1 MKEHFSS
8 PPTPCRDVGIWI
20 RVSTD
25 DQAQGD
31 SPKHHEARARHY
43 VASRG
48 WQVAEV
54 YDLAGV
60 SGKAVMEHPEAK
72 RMLEDVKRGHI
83 SALVFSKLARLTRN
97 ARELMEFSDYFREHN
112 ADLISLQ
119 ENIDTSTPS
128 GRLFYNMVAVMAQ
141 WEREEIADRVK
152 ASIGIRAK
160 LGKPL
165 NGKAPYGYHWKD
177 KKLVPH
183 PDEAPVRKLM
193 YELFLEHRRKRTV
206 ARILNERGF
215 RVRKGARFSDAT
227 VGRLLQDPTAKGIHR
242 ANYTK
247 RVAGD
252 KPWALKP
259 EHEWVL
265 TKVEPIITEELW
277 QQCNDLLEARKITQ
291 VRPAK
296 RAVHTFA
303 GVTVC
308 SCGKKMY
315 VPSNSPKYVCM
326 ACRNKIPIVD
336 LEALFLER
344 VHGFMA
350 SPDALADY
358 LSRTG
363 TVVEEKLRLV
373 ETIRTE
379 LGRVA
384 ENSDRTYQLYLAG
397 GLDAKQFKER
407 YQPLDERKKQLEADL
422 PRLEAEVDALKIHSL
437 SAEEVASRA
446 QDLPSRWKSMAP
458 DERRQLVEIMVKEI
472 VVGDDTFDVTLY
484 ELPIFKEVTNRQRTL

>member
-1 MKEHFSS
+1 MKDQSALHRPARSI
-8 PPTPCRDVGIWI
+8 GIWI

-31 SPKHHEARARHY
+31 SPKHHEARARHFA
-43 VASRG
+43 ASRE

-60 SGKAVMEHPEAK
+60 SGKAVMEHPETK
-72 RMLEDVKRGHI
+72 RMLEDVRRGHV

-97 ARELMEFSDYFREHN
+97 ARELMEFSDFFREHN

-141 WEREEIADRVK
+141 WEREEIADRVN

-165 NGKAPYGYHWKD
+165 NGKAPYGYYWKD
-177 KKLVPH
+177 KKLIPH
-183 PDEAPVRKLM
+183 PEEAPVRKLI
-193 YELFLEHRRKRTV
+193 YELFLEHQRKRTV
-206 ARILNERGF
+206 ARILNERGL
-215 RVRKGARFSDAT
+215 RVRKGARFSDTT

-247 RVAGD
+247 RIAGD

-265 TKVEPIITEELW
+265 TKVQPVVSEDLW
-277 QQCNDLLEARKITQ
+277 QQCNDLLEALKVTQ
-291 VRPAK
+291 VRPTK

-303 GVTVC
+303 GVTLC
-308 SCGKKMY
+308 TCGKKMY
-315 VPSNSPKYVCM
+315 VPSNSPKYICM
-326 ACRNKIPIVD
+326 TCRNKIPIVD

-344 VHGFMA
+344 VQGFMA
-350 SPDALADY
+350 SPDALAEYFD
-358 LSRTG
+358 RTAG
-363 TVVEEKLRLV
+363 IVADKQRLF
-373 ETIRTE
+373 ESIRTE

-384 ENSDRTYQLYLAG
+384 ADADRTYQLYLDG
-397 GLDAKQFKER
+397 GLDVKQFKER
-407 YQPLDERKKQLEADL
+407 YQPLDDRKKQLEADL
-422 PRLEAEVDALKIHSL
+422 PKVEAEVDALKINSL
-437 SAEEVASRA
+437 SGKEVASKA
-446 QDLPSRWKSMAP
+446 KDLPSRWKSMTP
-458 DERRQLVEIMVKEI
+458 DERRQLIEITVKEI
-472 VVGDDTFDVTLY
+472 IIGENTFDVTLY
-484 ELPIFKEVTNRQRTL
+484 ELPIFKEVVNRQRTL